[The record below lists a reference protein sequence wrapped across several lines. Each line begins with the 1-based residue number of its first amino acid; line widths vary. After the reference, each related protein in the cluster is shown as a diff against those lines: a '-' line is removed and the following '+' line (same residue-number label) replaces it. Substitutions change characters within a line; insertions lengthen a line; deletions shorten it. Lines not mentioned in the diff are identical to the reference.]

1 MLISPKASPRGD
13 DCAMP
18 AIGITGGISTGKSTF
33 CDCLR
38 EIVPAAKFF
47 DADQAARSLVE
58 LPEVKQEILGQFGS
72 DVFSPDGDLNRTKLR
87 AIVFADATK
96 RRVLEQILHPRIRR
110 QWIAE
115 AKEHRDSADFFFAD
129 IPLLYETAGEALC
142 EQVVVVACSRKV
154 QLDRLAQRKSLK
166 SSVAEQM
173 INSQMPLEEKIKC
186 ADHVVW
192 NNGDHAT
199 LMEQAKKLVALWQE
213 QSWKKS

>member
-1 MLISPKASPRGD
+1 
-13 DCAMP
+13 MP

-58 LPEVKQEILGQFGS
+58 LPEVKREILGQFGS
-72 DVFSPDGDLNRTKLR
+72 DAFSPDGDLNRTKLR

-110 QWIAE
+110 QWMAE
-115 AKEHRDSADFFFAD
+115 AKKHRNSPDFFFAD
-129 IPLLYETAGEALC
+129 IPLLYETGGESLC
-142 EQVVVVACSRKV
+142 DRVVVVACSQKV
-154 QLDRLAQRKSLK
+154 QLARLRKRM
-166 SSVAEQM
+166 SVRSAEAKQM
-173 INSQMPLEEKIKC
+173 INSQIPLEEKIRR

-192 NNGDHAT
+192 NNGGRSS
-199 LMEQAKKLVALWQE
+199 LMEQARFLVALWQG
-213 QSWKKS
+213 QTWTKK